1 MLNSEFRRVSSFTNF
16 SQNCVYIFQNLSI
29 IFYVIFSF
37 IENRKDIFFSHGKTG
52 GDHFSCLSLPSFM
65 VLYTLFLLGTIQI
78 FSSKEISPLV
88 PKWDM
93 GEAQR
98 QSFSSPMQQHGLVAS
113 HWVSK
118 VHLPPSV
125 MTGLHSPTQ
134 LFFCG
139 ISQIPRNCP
148 YFT

>member
-16 SQNCVYIFQNLSI
+16 SQNCICIFQNLSI
-29 IFYVIFSF
+29 IFYVIFSSLK
-37 IENRKDIFFSHGKTG
+37 IERTFSSPMARPG

-65 VLYTLFLLGTIQI
+65 VLYTLFLLGTIQT
-78 FSSKEISPLV
+78 FSSKKISPLV

-93 GEAQR
+93 GEAQC

-134 LFFCG
+134 LFLCG
-139 ISQIPRNCP
+139 LCQIPRNCP